1 MVGSGMNMFTETF
14 ITVVLAAAI
23 ASAMIIP
30 VSYAADVRAAAMVIV
45 LADTVVDVVRGIVVN
60 MPARV
65 DARIWATAMAALVF
79 IPMLELTK
87 EALLFS

>member
-87 EALLFS
+87 EALLFG

>member
-1 MVGSGMNMFTETF
+1 MNMFTETF

-87 EALLFS
+87 EALLFG